1 MDKDLETLLGAWV
14 GDGPPP
20 EDAPALLGRLR
31 SDGAFRAAFAEEVA
45 LLGRL
50 RAVQSTEPRWLR
62 LEDELGAAR
71 PEHDLEAGVM
81 EALAPRRRNPGRVA
95 AAAVLVL
102 GLGAL
107 LWAVSRPASPPAGP
121 PLAAAVELDA
131 VEWEPGPGQRPSR
144 GGVVGRGLLRLR
156 SGYLGLAFFSGVHVH
171 VEGPAEIELRS
182 ADRLHCVRG
191 RLRVRAAEEGAGFQ
205 VSAPGALLVDLG
217 TEFGVNVGADG
228 QSDAYVFEGK
238 VEISALAAN
247 GASLRSELVRD
258 RRAVTIDARD
268 RRIRESAAAPE
279 AFVAARPIQAP
290 PLALRPSYAQAV
302 LASAPAGY
310 WRFEEAPGDEVP
322 NEIAGGPSLRRT
334 GSVPLE
340 GDGNRSAVFRPS
352 AEPQHFVLSE
362 PWTIAPQGD
371 YALELWMASDMAR
384 HATAVG
390 LIVRD
395 GVPGA
400 DHLLVLE
407 TSSVSSFLAHPP
419 GALRYLHRWPPGG
432 SGGVNLFSRSLA
444 PARWYHCVA
453 QKRGSRMELYVD
465 GERAGDAALD
475 SADAGSVYDV
485 VLGQLRPVVPI
496 TVGKARPF
504 VGRLDELAIYGR
516 ALDPDEIRRHV
527 QAR

>member
-1 MDKDLETLLGAWV
+1 MNDDLQELLAAWLGEGA
-14 GDGPPP
+14 PPARA
-20 EDAPALLGRLR
+20 EALLERLR
-31 SDGAFRAAFAEEVA
+31 SDDAFRAAFVEEIA

-62 LEDELGAAR
+62 LEDELGAGR
-71 PEHDLEAGVM
+71 PERDLEAGVM
-81 EALAPRRRNPGRVA
+81 EALAPRRRAPWRAVA
-95 AAAVLVL
+95 AASVVL

-107 LWAVSRPASPPAGP
+107 LWSVGRPAPAPAGP
-121 PLAAAVELDA
+121 PLAAAVELDG
-131 VEWEPGPGQRPSR
+131 VEWEPGPGQRPER
-144 GGVVGRGLLRLR
+144 GGVVGRGALRLR
-156 SGYLGLAFFSGVHVH
+156 RGYIGLAFFSGVQVD

-182 ADRLHCVRG
+182 ADRLHCARG
-191 RLRVRAAEEGAGFQ
+191 RLRVRAPEEGAGFQ

-228 QSDAYVFEGK
+228 RSDAYVFEGK
-238 VEISALAAN
+238 VEVSALAAN

-258 RRAVTIDARD
+258 RQAVTVDARD
-268 RRIRESAAAPE
+268 RRIRESAAVPG
-279 AFVAARPIQAP
+279 AFVAARPVQAP
-290 PLALRPSYAQAV
+290 PLSLRPSYAQAV
-302 LASAPAGY
+302 LASSPAGY

-352 AEPQHFVLSE
+352 ADPQHFVLGE
-362 PWTIAPQGD
+362 AWTIAPQGD

-390 LIVRD
+390 LIVRN

-475 SADAGSVYDV
+475 SADAGSVYDL
-485 VLGQLRPVVPI
+485 VLGQLRPAVPI

-504 VGRLDELAIYGR
+504 VGRLDELAIYDR
-516 ALDPDEIRRHV
+516 ALSSEEVRAHV
-527 QAR
+527 AAR